1 MTDYGQ
7 KSRAQMMARYQLE
20 RRQRK
25 IRRIYFH
32 ALDYAG
38 FICWAMV
45 GIIATAMG
53 LFVVFHR

>member
-25 IRRIYFH
+25 LRRLYYNL
-32 ALDYAG
+32 LDGTG
-38 FICWAMV
+38 FVLWCVV
-45 GIIATAMG
+45 GIIATAAA
-53 LFVVFHR
+53 LFCVAHR

>member
-38 FICWAMV
+38 FICWCMA
-45 GIIATAMG
+45 GIMTAACAI
-53 LFVVFHR
+53 FVLWHR